1 MAPSDDV
8 KVLGAPPSPFVNRV
22 QIALNLKS
30 IDYEF
35 LEQKVG
41 FKSELLLK
49 SNPVHKKV
57 PVMIHGGKPICE
69 SLIIVEYIDEV
80 WTNGPGIL
88 PLDPYDR
95 AMARFWAAYVD
106 DKLWPT
112 LKGIR
117 SAEGE
122 EAKAAALE
130 QVMEAMML
138 LEDAFVKCGKGK
150 DFFGGDT
157 IGYLDI
163 ALGSFLSNA
172 IPAATRANANTPRSN
187 ANSQT
192 SNANAPTTNVVQGR
206 PKKKAK
212 VDGNEA
218 PISVA
223 MENLL
228 AQSNTAFNKIADAV
242 GYEDRL
248 SAKREKVFT
257 ELMKL
262 DLEMIDRFAL
272 NTMIVSAEENVDTF
286 YGIPENYKQAWVEAV
301 LSGQIKLKTT

>member
-1 MAPSDDV
+1 MEDEE
-8 KVLGAPPSPFVNRV
+8 VLFGAVDSASLFD
-22 QIALNLKS
+22 LKEAS
-30 IDYEF
+30 HEM
-35 LEQKVG
+35 KAR
-41 FKSELLLK
+41 
-49 SNPVHKKV
+49 
-57 PVMIHGGKPICE
+57 
-69 SLIIVEYIDEV
+69 
-80 WTNGPGIL
+80 T
-88 PLDPYDR
+88 LDH
-95 AMARFWAAYVD
+95 A
-106 DKLWPT
+106 
-112 LKGIR
+112 I
-117 SAEGE
+117 
-122 EAKAAALE
+122 
-130 QVMEAMML
+130 
-138 LEDAFVKCGKGK
+138 
-150 DFFGGDT
+150 
-157 IGYLDI
+157 
-163 ALGSFLSNA
+163 NA

>member
-1 MAPSDDV
+1 MAEGKIV
-8 KVLGAPPSPFVNRV
+8 KPTEK
-22 QIALNLKS
+22 QIASPK
-30 IDYEF
+30 
-35 LEQKVG
+35 
-41 FKSELLLK
+41 
-49 SNPVHKKV
+49 
-57 PVMIHGGKPICE
+57 
-69 SLIIVEYIDEV
+69 
-80 WTNGPGIL
+80 
-88 PLDPYDR
+88 
-95 AMARFWAAYVD
+95 
-106 DKLWPT
+106 
-112 LKGIR
+112 
-117 SAEGE
+117 
-122 EAKAAALE
+122 
-130 QVMEAMML
+130 
-138 LEDAFVKCGKGK
+138 
-150 DFFGGDT
+150 
-157 IGYLDI
+157 DI
-163 ALGSFLSNA
+163 AKTNIKKIGNTNVFKQPTPTDARIQRGVNGKSTTKRGEQSK
-172 IPAATRANANTPRSN
+172 PNTPRSN